1 MRKNFTI
8 IATRQQGGRGG
19 GEVEEERSGICLE
32 VEREAERKG
41 SWMMESPLH
50 VGVLPEL
57 AKWLRRWA
65 QLCLIPTP
73 ERR

>member
-1 MRKNFTI
+1 LIEDNFHNHCNK
-8 IATRQQGGRGG
+8 ATRRKRRRRSGSS
-19 GEVEEERSGICLE
+19 SGICFE
-32 VEREAERKG
+32 VEREAGRKG

-57 AKWLRRWA
+57 AKWLQRWA